1 MIDRFALWLPIAVLA
16 LLALL
21 TFWIEQS
28 IKEAGSRNGVNEKDP
43 DSIVENFLA
52 VSTDVAGVP
61 RYRLAAEKLSHFSGS
76 KRTLLDNPK
85 LTHLHAKQGE
95 LQISSRTASVSSDGD
110 KVVFTGEVNLL
121 RQTNDA
127 KNNEMSM
134 RTSYLE
140 VLTDKSEALTQE
152 PVVIQQPGMQITAN
166 GLHLFA
172 NTRVLKLKGRVK
184 AQYQNASRV

>member
-1 MIDRFALWLPIAVLA
+1 MIDRFALLLPIAVLA
-16 LLALL
+16 MLALL

-28 IKEAGSRNGVNEKDP
+28 VKEAGSRNGVNEREP

-52 VSTDVAGVP
+52 VSTDVTGVP
-61 RYRLAAEKLSHFSGS
+61 RYRLAAEKLSHFSDS
-76 KRTLLDNPK
+76 KRTFLDNPK

-95 LQISSRTASVSSDGD
+95 MQITSRKANVSPEGD

-121 RQTNDA
+121 RPA
-127 KNNEMSM
+127 NNGRKEMSM

-140 VLTDKSEALTQE
+140 VLTEKSEAFTREQ
-152 PVVIQQPGMQITAN
+152 VFIQQPGMQITAN

-184 AQYQNASRV
+184 VQYQNASRA